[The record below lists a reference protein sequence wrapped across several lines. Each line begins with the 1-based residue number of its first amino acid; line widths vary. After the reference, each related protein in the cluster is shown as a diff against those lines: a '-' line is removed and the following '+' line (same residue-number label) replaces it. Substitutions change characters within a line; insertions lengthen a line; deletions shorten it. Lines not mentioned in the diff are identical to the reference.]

1 MLTIPLVRCAGVAA
15 LLLACRGPTPS
26 SSGQAMPAVGGAGQ
40 ASVCPFGGAQVP
52 LWPGVAPGSEGSAL
66 SEAFTERSKV
76 ANVHDRSVTGV
87 STPSLYPYAAQPPNG
102 AVAIVMPGG
111 GYTHLAWDKEGLDI
125 AVWLN
130 MQGVTAFVLKYRMPA
145 DFPQARWAALADAQ
159 RAIRLVRHNAAACGF
174 DTARIG
180 VIGFS
185 AGGHLA
191 SQLVTR
197 PTAVTAPAIDAI
209 DAVDAR
215 PSFSVLMYPVISMD
229 PSLAHSGSKVALLG
243 AKPSAA
249 DIALASSELQ
259 VTATTPPTFLG
270 VSNNDTAVKPEN
282 TQRFADALQ
291 AKGIAHQLHRYQDGA
306 HGTGI
311 RDASGDMAAWPTQC
325 ATWLAARGR

>member
-1 MLTIPLVRCAGVAA
+1 
-15 LLLACRGPTPS
+15 
-26 SSGQAMPAVGGAGQ
+26 MPAVGGAGQ